1 MRISEAQA
9 LPGYQLQLRYAS
21 GECGVVNLS
30 AFVGRGVFKAWENE
44 AVFNSVRVTDE
55 GAVEWPGEID
65 LCPDALYLQMT
76 GKSADEVFPVLKQS
90 AHA

>member
-9 LPGYQLQLRYAS
+9 LPDYQLQLRYAS

-30 AFVGRGVFKAWENE
+30 TFVGRGVFKAWENE

-55 GAVEWPGEID
+55 GASNGRVRLIFVPMRST
-65 LCPDALYLQMT
+65 C
-76 GKSADEVFPVLKQS
+76 K
-90 AHA
+90 